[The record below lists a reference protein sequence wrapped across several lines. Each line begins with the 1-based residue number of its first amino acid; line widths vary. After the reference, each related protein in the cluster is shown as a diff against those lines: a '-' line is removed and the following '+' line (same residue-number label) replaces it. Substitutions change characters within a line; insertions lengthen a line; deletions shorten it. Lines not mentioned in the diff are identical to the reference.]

1 MSVGDECYNPWHFF
15 MTFFIEEVSAMDH
28 KRVFGVVLAG
38 GIGTRMGNTDKP
50 KQYIELGDKPIII
63 HTIEKF
69 YIHPEI
75 DDTIVLCPKAWVKHT
90 ENLLKKYIP
99 SIQNIQIIEGGETRN
114 DTIMNAI
121 AFIENK
127 YGLFEDTIIVTHDS
141 VRPFISHR
149 IISENI
155 KYARQFGACDT
166 VVPATD
172 TIVQSDNGE
181 YITAIPE
188 RKYMYQGQTPQ
199 TFQAKLLQEMFFSL
213 TQEEKNILTDAAKIL
228 LLKGKKVYLVQ
239 GEVSNIKITYPFDIR
254 VAQTL
259 LQGDKI

>member
-1 MSVGDECYNPWHFF
+1 MSQE
-15 MTFFIEEVSAMDH
+15 
-28 KRVFGVVLAG
+28 RVFGVVLAG
-38 GIGTRMGNTDKP
+38 GLGTRMGNTDKP
-50 KQYIELGDKPIII
+50 KQYIELGEKPVII

-75 DDTIVLCPKAWVKHT
+75 ETTIVLCPKAWVKHT
-90 ENLLKKYIP
+90 ENIVKKYIP
-99 SIQNIQIIEGGETRN
+99 DTKDIHIIEGGETRN

-121 AFIENK
+121 SFIEEK

-141 VRPFISHR
+141 VRPFVTHR

-155 KYARQFGACDT
+155 RYAKEYGACDT
-166 VVPATD
+166 VVAATD
-172 TIVQSDNGE
+172 TIVRSDNGE
-181 YITAIPE
+181 YITEIPE

-199 TFQAKLLQEMFFSL
+199 TFKAKMLKDLFLELSK
-213 TQEEKNILTDAAKIL
+213 EEKKILTDAAKIL
-228 LLKGKKVYLVQ
+228 VLKGKKVYLVE

-259 LQGDKI
+259 LQGEKA

>member
-1 MSVGDECYNPWHFF
+1 MSQE
-15 MTFFIEEVSAMDH
+15 
-28 KRVFGVVLAG
+28 RVFGVVLAG
-38 GIGTRMGNTDKP
+38 GMGTRMGNTDKP
-50 KQYIELGDKPIII
+50 KQYMELGEKPVII

-75 DDTIVLCPKAWVKHT
+75 ENTIVLCPKAWVKHT
-90 ENLLKKYIP
+90 ENIIKKYIP
-99 SIQNIQIIEGGETRN
+99 DTSAIHVIEGGETRN

-121 AFIENK
+121 SFIEEK
-127 YGLFEDTIIVTHDS
+127 YGLFEDSIIVTHDS

-155 KYARQFGACDT
+155 RCAKEYGACDT
-166 VVPATD
+166 VVAATD
-172 TIVQSDNGE
+172 TIVRSDNGE
-181 YITAIPE
+181 YITDIPE

-199 TFQAKLLQEMFFSL
+199 TFQAKMLKDIFL
-213 TQEEKNILTDAAKIL
+213 TLSEEEKKILTDAAKIL
-228 LLKGKKVYLVQ
+228 VLKGKKVYLVQ

>member
-1 MSVGDECYNPWHFF
+1 MSQE
-15 MTFFIEEVSAMDH
+15 
-28 KRVFGVVLAG
+28 RVFGVVLAG
-38 GIGTRMGNTDKP
+38 GMGTRMGNTDKP
-50 KQYIELGDKPIII
+50 KQYMELGEKPVII

-75 DDTIVLCPKAWVKHT
+75 ENTIVLCPKAWVKHT
-90 ENLLKKYIP
+90 ENIIKKHIP
-99 SIQNIQIIEGGETRN
+99 DTNAIHVIEGGETRN

-121 AFIENK
+121 SFIEEK

-155 KYARQFGACDT
+155 RYAKEYGACDT

-172 TIVQSDNGE
+172 TIVRSDNGE
-181 YITAIPE
+181 YITDIPE

-199 TFQAKLLQEMFFSL
+199 TFQAKMLKDMFLDLSE
-213 TQEEKNILTDAAKIL
+213 EEKNLLTDAAKIL
-228 LLKGKKVYLVQ
+228 VLKGKKVYLVQ
-239 GEVSNIKITYPFDIR
+239 GEVSNIKLTYPFDIR

-259 LQGDKI
+259 LQGDKT

>member
-1 MSVGDECYNPWHFF
+1 MNRE
-15 MTFFIEEVSAMDH
+15 
-28 KRVFGVVLAG
+28 RVFGVVLAG
-38 GIGTRMGNTDKP
+38 GMGTRMGNTDKP
-50 KQYIELGDKPIII
+50 KQYMELGEKPVII

-75 DDTIVLCPKAWVKHT
+75 ENTIVLCPKAWVKHT
-90 ENLLKKYIP
+90 ENIIKKHIP
-99 SIQNIQIIEGGETRN
+99 DTKDIHVIEGGETRN

-121 AFIENK
+121 SFIEEK

-141 VRPFISHR
+141 VRPFVSHR

-155 KYARQFGACDT
+155 RYAKEYGACDT
-166 VVPATD
+166 VVAATD
-172 TIVQSDNGE
+172 TIVRSDIGE
-181 YITAIPE
+181 YITDIPE

-199 TFQAKLLQEMFFSL
+199 TFQAKMIKDMFLALS
-213 TQEEKNILTDAAKIL
+213 QEEKKILTDAAKIL
-228 LLKGKKVYLVQ
+228 VLKGKKVYLVQ

-259 LQGDKI
+259 LQGDNR

>member
-1 MSVGDECYNPWHFF
+1 MNRE
-15 MTFFIEEVSAMDH
+15 
-28 KRVFGVVLAG
+28 RVFGVVLAG
-38 GIGTRMGNTDKP
+38 GMGTRMGNTDKP
-50 KQYIELGDKPIII
+50 KQYMELGEKPVII

-75 DDTIVLCPKAWVKHT
+75 ENTIVLCPKAWVKHT
-90 ENLLKKYIP
+90 ENIIKKHIP
-99 SIQNIQIIEGGETRN
+99 DTKDIHVIEGGETRN

-121 AFIENK
+121 SFIEGT

-141 VRPFISHR
+141 VRPFVSHR

-155 KYARQFGACDT
+155 RYAKEYGACDT
-166 VVPATD
+166 VVAATD
-172 TIVQSDNGE
+172 TIVRSDNGE
-181 YITAIPE
+181 YITDIPE
-188 RKYMYQGQTPQ
+188 RKFMYQGQTPQ
-199 TFQAKLLQEMFFSL
+199 TFQAKMLKDMFVALSD
-213 TQEEKNILTDAAKIL
+213 EEKKILTDAAKIL
-228 LLKGKKVYLVQ
+228 VLKGKKVYLVQ

>member
-1 MSVGDECYNPWHFF
+1 MSQE
-15 MTFFIEEVSAMDH
+15 
-28 KRVFGVVLAG
+28 RVFGVVLAG

-50 KQYIELGDKPIII
+50 KQYMELGEKPVII

-75 DDTIVLCPKAWVKHT
+75 ENTIVLCPKAWVKHT
-90 ENLLKKYIP
+90 ENIINKHIP
-99 SIQNIQIIEGGETRN
+99 DPRDIHVIEGGETRN

-121 AFIENK
+121 SFIEEK

-141 VRPFISHR
+141 VRPFVSHR

-155 KYARQFGACDT
+155 RYAKENGACDT
-166 VVPATD
+166 VVAATD
-172 TIVQSDNGE
+172 TIVRSDNGE
-181 YITAIPE
+181 YITDIPE

-199 TFQAKLLQEMFFSL
+199 TFKAKMLKDMFLALSE
-213 TQEEKNILTDAAKIL
+213 EEKKILTDAAKIL
-228 LLKGKKVYLVQ
+228 VLKGKKVYLVQ

>member
-1 MSVGDECYNPWHFF
+1 MNRE
-15 MTFFIEEVSAMDH
+15 
-28 KRVFGVVLAG
+28 RVFGVVLAG
-38 GIGTRMGNTDKP
+38 GMGTRMGNTDKP
-50 KQYIELGDKPIII
+50 KQYMELGEKPVII

-75 DDTIVLCPKAWVKHT
+75 ENTIVLCPKAWVKHT
-90 ENLLKKYIP
+90 ENIIKKHIP
-99 SIQNIQIIEGGETRN
+99 DTKDIHVIEGGETRN

-121 AFIENK
+121 SFIEGT

-141 VRPFISHR
+141 VRPFVSHR

-155 KYARQFGACDT
+155 RYAKEYGACDT
-166 VVPATD
+166 VVAATD
-172 TIVQSDNGE
+172 TIVRSDNGE
-181 YITAIPE
+181 YITDIPE

-199 TFQAKLLQEMFFSL
+199 TFQAKMLKDMFLALSD
-213 TQEEKNILTDAAKIL
+213 EEKKILTDAAKIL
-228 LLKGKKVYLVQ
+228 VLKGKKVYLVQ

-259 LQGDKI
+259 LQGDKV